1 MALPGGQLVLLLA
14 RRGPGVEGQLRDGR
28 HVRDEAVQL
37 LQVSPDQ
44 QQLPRTRG
52 QVVPV
57 ATSRLTAGETHGG
70 SHTSTC
76 VARVVTVPAYVAN
89 FKRHFNAI
97 NQTTISR

>member
-37 LQVSPDQ
+37 LQVAPDQ

-57 ATSRLTAGETHGG
+57 ATSRLTAGETHDSSGA
-70 SHTSTC
+70 STC
-76 VARVVTVPAYVAN
+76 VARVVTVPA
-89 FKRHFNAI
+89 H
-97 NQTTISR
+97 ISST